1 MKTKSV
7 ITIGRQFGSGGRE
20 IGKKLAEALG
30 IPFYDKELIQLAAKK
45 SGVCEEVF
53 ESVDEQATNSFL
65 YSLAMG
71 AYTLGNTT
79 SLITE
84 MPINDKLFILQSDI
98 IKNLAQEGPCVIVGR
113 CGNYVL
119 RDVPNCVHLFI
130 YADMACRMKRVSAL
144 YDIPENKV
152 KDKILKT
159 DKKRANYCNYYT
171 NEKWGVMQNYDFSL
185 NSSRLSPDRCVEV
198 IEQYLSARETENK

>member
-1 MKTKSV
+1 MKTNSI

-20 IGKKLAEALG
+20 IGKKLAESLN

-71 AYTLGNTT
+71 AYSMGSTG
-79 SLITE
+79 SFISE

-98 IKNLAQEGPCVIVGR
+98 IKNLAAEGPCVIVGR

-119 RDVPNCVHLFI
+119 RDHPNAVHLFI
-130 YADMACRMKRVSAL
+130 YADMECKIKRVSRL
-144 YDIPENKV
+144 YDLPENKV
-152 KDKILKT
+152 KDKIVKT

-171 NEKWGVMQNYDFSL
+171 NERWGVMQNYDFSL
-185 NSSRLSPDRCVEV
+185 NSSRLDTDRCVEV
-198 IEQYLSARETENK
+198 IEQYLAAREAK

>member
-20 IGKKLAEALG
+20 IGKKLAESLD

-79 SLITE
+79 SLVTE

-119 RDVPNCVHLFI
+119 RDNPDCVHLFI
-130 YADMACRMKRVSAL
+130 YADMECRIKRVSNL
-144 YDIPENKV
+144 HHISESKV

-185 NSSRLSPDRCVEV
+185 NSSRMSADRCVEV
-198 IEQYLSARETENK
+198 IENYLRAREAEN

>member
-1 MKTKSV
+1 MKTNSI

-20 IGKKLAEALG
+20 IGKKLAESLE

-53 ESVDEQATNSFL
+53 ETVDEQATNSFL

-71 AYTLGNTT
+71 AYTLSNTS

-98 IKNLAQEGPCVIVGR
+98 IKNLAAEGPCVIVGR

-119 RDVPNCVHLFI
+119 RDNPNAVHLFI
-130 YADMACRMKRVSAL
+130 YADMECKIKRVSKL
-144 YDIPENKV
+144 YDLPENKV
-152 KDKILKT
+152 KDKIVKT

-171 NEKWGVMQNYDFSL
+171 NEKWGIMQNYDFSL
-185 NSSRLSPDRCVEV
+185 NSSRLDTERCVEV
-198 IEQYLSARETENK
+198 IRQYLAAREAK

>member
-1 MKTKSV
+1 MKTNSI

-20 IGKKLAEALG
+20 IGKKLAESLE

-53 ESVDEQATNSFL
+53 ETVDEQATNSFL

-71 AYTLGNTT
+71 AYTLSNTS

-98 IKNLAQEGPCVIVGR
+98 IKNLAAEGPCVIVGR

-119 RDVPNCVHLFI
+119 RDNPNAVHLFI
-130 YADMACRMKRVSAL
+130 YADMECKIKRVSKL
-144 YDIPENKV
+144 YDLPENKV
-152 KDKILKT
+152 KDKIVKT

-171 NEKWGVMQNYDFSL
+171 NEKWGIMQNYDFSL
-185 NSSRLSPDRCVEV
+185 NSSRLDTDRCVEV
-198 IEQYLSARETENK
+198 IRQYLAAREAK

>member
-1 MKTKSV
+1 MKTNSI

-20 IGKKLAEALG
+20 IGKKLAESLE

-53 ESVDEQATNSFL
+53 ETVDEQATNSFL

-71 AYTLGNTT
+71 AYTLSSTS

-98 IKNLAQEGPCVIVGR
+98 IKNLAAEGPCVIVGR

-119 RDVPNCVHLFI
+119 RDNPNAVHLFI
-130 YADMACRMKRVSAL
+130 YADMECKIKRVSKL
-144 YDIPENKV
+144 YDLPENKV
-152 KDKILKT
+152 KDKIVKT

-171 NEKWGVMQNYDFSL
+171 NEKWGIMQNYDFSL
-185 NSSRLSPDRCVEV
+185 NSSRLDTDRCVEV
-198 IEQYLSARETENK
+198 IRQYLAAREAK